1 MNRNHV
7 FAVTLGTLLLGAGLA
22 SYFARGAVAVVPPSP
37 TPEGAARECELA
49 CAATGAATG
58 AELVEVKYVFEAG
71 RLARHECVCV
81 PEGVIDPE

>member
-7 FAVTLGTLLLGAGLA
+7 FAVG
-22 SYFARGAVAVVPPSP
+22 VAVVLSVTVSLAAYFTPLAAP
-37 TPEGAARECELA
+37 TPEGAARECGLV
-49 CAATGAATG
+49 CAATG

-71 RLARHECVCV
+71 WLARHECVCV

>member
-7 FAVTLGTLLLGAGLA
+7 FAVVVAVALLGAGLA
-22 SYFARGAVAVVPPSP
+22 SYFARGAVVPPSP
-37 TPEGAARECELA
+37 TPEGAARECGLA
-49 CAATGAATG
+49 CAATG